1 MHQSTGKTALLWLV
15 GTIAL
20 AVAVTQ
26 PFPASASTV
35 VPKKTTV
42 ELELLEN
49 VNSKLNRTG
58 EIISLVV
65 ATDVVVDGH
74 VVFEQGTPVEARVK
88 YAQKSRTNGRPG
100 TLQIVVP
107 RVATATGRE
116 IAMFGELVASGKHRS
131 GSAAAASII
140 AGAGFLG
147 MHGRQAF
154 HLKGGTFEVLTR
166 SEETLD
172 LDVPP
177 ALRPSP
183 GNTATPLVAKPQ
195 PTDGPVAA
203 TERVSYMPRKG
214 NLSGD
219 ITLAF
224 PVIEGRGA
232 PQHVDILEIDGLLL
246 PHPLPAIE
254 VKEGKQTWE
263 AVFDDWSLVRYM
275 TGSTE
280 GRANEVGA
288 ILRFADGEE
297 IPATATVVLE
307 LKVK

>member
-1 MHQSTGKTALLWLV
+1 
-15 GTIAL
+15 L
-20 AVAVTQ
+20 AVGLIVLAFAVTH

-35 VPKKTTV
+35 IPKKTTV

-65 ATDVVVDGH
+65 AEDVMVDGH

-100 TLQIVVP
+100 VLQIVVP

-116 IAMFGELVASGKHRS
+116 VSMFGELVASGKHRS
-131 GSAAAASII
+131 GSAAAASVI

-147 MHGRQAF
+147 MRGRQAF

-166 SEETLD
+166 NEETLD

-177 ALRPSP
+177 ALRPAP
-183 GNTATPLVAKPQ
+183 GSTATPLVAQ
-195 PTDGPVAA
+195 PEPTEGPVAA

-219 ITLAF
+219 ITLTF
-224 PVIEGRGA
+224 PVVDGRGA
-232 PQHVDILEIDGLLL
+232 PQHVEIREIDGLLL

-254 VKEGKQTWE
+254 VEEGKQTWE
-263 AVFDDWSLVRYM
+263 AIFDDWSLVRYM
-275 TGSTE
+275 TGSKE

-288 ILRFADGEE
+288 ILRFADGSE